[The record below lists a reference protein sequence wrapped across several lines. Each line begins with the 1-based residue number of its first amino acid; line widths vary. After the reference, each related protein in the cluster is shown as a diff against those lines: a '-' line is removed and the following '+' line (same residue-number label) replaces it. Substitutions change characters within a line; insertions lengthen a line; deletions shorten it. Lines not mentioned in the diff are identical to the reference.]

1 MSMLRDVRLIVLLA
15 TGLTL
20 AGGFI
25 LDGRSTAAAYL
36 VAWVTWGAVP
46 IGALALWMTSY
57 LVRRVWTE
65 ALFGQFVATTATLPV
80 IAVASLPIL
89 LFIKQLYPAAADP
102 SALPP
107 FKAYYLAPWFFILRS
122 VIYFGL
128 WVGFALWLR
137 QAWRNDAAM
146 VRAASAGLIVY
157 ALTVSLAGVDWMES
171 LEPDFHSSVYG
182 LLFLS
187 FTLLSGFAFVLGV
200 SLLSGSRIGRSA
212 GYSGLLLSLILLWG
226 YLHAMQYIV
235 IWSGNIPDEVFWYQ
249 ARLEHGWQYLLGAV
263 ALGQFVLPFFALLS
277 ARVRSGPRTLMLL
290 CGLTLLMRCCEA
302 AILIL
307 PAIHDIAPRI
317 TALMLLASVLSL
329 GTLLWLTFDLA
340 LANDGRLFSLAWGR
354 RHLAGSETPPARRG
368 RPS

>member
-1 MSMLRDVRLIVLLA
+1 MSMGRDVRLIVLLV
-15 TGLTL
+15 TGLIL
-20 AGGFI
+20 AAGSI

-36 VAWVTWGAVP
+36 VAWVTWAAVP

-65 ALFGQFVATTATLPV
+65 ALHAQFVAATATLPV
-80 IAVASLPIL
+80 VAVASLPVL

-107 FKAYYLAPWFFILRS
+107 FEAYYLAPWFFISRGA
-122 VIYFGL
+122 IYFGL
-128 WVGFALWLR
+128 WIGFAVWLR
-137 QAWRNDAAM
+137 RAWRNDDAM

-171 LEPDFHSSVYG
+171 LEPDFHSSIYG

-187 FTLLSGFAFVLGV
+187 FTLLSGCAFVLGF
-200 SLLSGSRIGRSA
+200 SLLSGCRIGRSA

-235 IWSGNIPDEVFWYQ
+235 IWSGNIPDEVSWYQ
-249 ARLEHGWQYLLGAV
+249 ARSEQGWQYLLAAV

-277 ARVRSGPRTLMLL
+277 ARVRSSPRALMKL
-290 CGLTLLMRCCEA
+290 CGLVLLMRWCEVTL
-302 AILIL
+302 LIL
-307 PAIHDIAPRI
+307 PAVHHIAPLM
-317 TALMLLASVLSL
+317 TALMLLVAVLFTGS
-329 GTLLWLTFDLA
+329 LLWLAFDIA
-340 LANDGRLFSLAWGR
+340 LANDGRLFSQAWGR
-354 RHLAGSETPPARRG
+354 RHPAGSELPPAR
-368 RPS
+368 